1 MLLRNIIKLNM
12 IVKQKKIKINNIDIT
27 FLTKNTSK
35 SIRIS
40 ICEVKG
46 VRVFVPLFISF
57 NSAKSFV
64 NSKINWIRKHVN
76 KIDQLKSEKIIFKPG
91 FIFNTKLSIIEFKIT
106 SNDKIKSKYNN
117 KSVEILIPENSI
129 IKSLNCQLNI
139 RNEIEK
145 VLRKD
150 AKIYLPKR
158 VKYFAEK
165 FDFHYKKVTIKNAKT
180 RWGSCSFTNNINLN
194 LHLMR
199 LADKLIDYVI
209 LHELVHTK
217 IKNHKK
223 EFWDLLNIVSGDAKF
238 LDKELKKNH
247 IHTY

>member
-1 MLLRNIIKLNM
+1 MLLKL
-12 IVKQKKIKINNIDIT
+12 KKIKIKDIDIL
-27 FLTKNTSK
+27 FIAKNSSK

-40 ICEVKG
+40 INEVKG
-46 VRVFVPLFISF
+46 VKVLVPLFVSF

-64 NSKINWIRKHVN
+64 ISKINWIKGNVS
-76 KIDQLKSEKIIFKPG
+76 KIEQLKSEKMIFKPG
-91 FIFNTKLSIIEFKIT
+91 LTFNTKLSAIEFKLAST
-106 SNDKIKSKYNN
+106 DKIKSKYKNN
-117 KSVEILIPENSI
+117 SIEILIPKKI
-129 IKSLNCQLNI
+129 IVKSSNCQLDI

-180 RWGSCSFTNNINLN
+180 RWGSCSSINNINLN

-199 LADKLIDYVI
+199 LSDKLIDYVI

-217 IKNHKK
+217 IKNHQK
-223 EFWDLLNIVSGDAKF
+223 EFWDLLNIVSGDAKG
-238 LDKELKKNH
+238 LDRELKKHH

>member
-1 MLLRNIIKLNM
+1 ML
-12 IVKQKKIKINNIDIT
+12 VKQKKIKIEDIDIT
-27 FLTKNTSK
+27 FLARNSSK

-40 ICEVKG
+40 INEVKG
-46 VRVFVPLFISF
+46 VRVFVPLFVSF

-64 NSKINWIRKHVN
+64 ISKINWIKDRIT
-76 KIDQLKSEKIIFKPG
+76 KIEQLKSVKMIFKPG
-91 FIFNTKLSIIEFKIT
+91 FIFNTKLSAIEFKLAST
-106 SNDKIKSKYNN
+106 DKIKSQYKNN
-117 KSVEILIPENSI
+117 SIEILIPENII
-129 IKSLNCQLNI
+129 IKSSNCQLDI
-139 RNEIEK
+139 RDEIEK

-180 RWGSCSFTNNINLN
+180 RWGSCSSINNINLN

-199 LADKLIDYVI
+199 LTDKLIDYVI

-217 IKNHKK
+217 IKNHQK
-223 EFWDLLNIVSGDAKF
+223 EFWDLLNIVSGDAKG
-238 LDKELKKNH
+238 LDRELKKYH
-247 IHTY
+247 IYTY

>member
-1 MLLRNIIKLNM
+1 MYTK
-12 IVKQKKIKINNIDIT
+12 KKKIKIEDIDIT
-27 FLTKNTSK
+27 FLARNTSK
-35 SIRIS
+35 SIRI
-40 ICEVKG
+40 IINEVKG
-46 VRVFVPLFISF
+46 VRVFVPLFVSF
-57 NSAKSFV
+57 YSAKIFV
-64 NSKINWIRKHVN
+64 ISKINWIKEQTT
-76 KIDQLKSEKIIFKPG
+76 KIEQLKSEKIIFKPG
-91 FIFNTKLSIIEFKIT
+91 FIFSTKLSVIEFKLAST
-106 SNDKIKSKYNN
+106 DKIKSKYKNN
-117 KSVEILIPENSI
+117 SIEILIPENTI
-129 IKSLNCQLNI
+129 IKSLNCQLAI

-165 FDFHYKKVTIKNAKT
+165 FDFHYKKVTIKNTKT
-180 RWGSCSFTNNINLN
+180 MWGSCSSVNNINLN

-199 LADKLIDYVI
+199 LVDKLIDYVI

-223 EFWDLLNIVSGDAKF
+223 EFWDLLNIVSEDAKG
-238 LDKELKKNH
+238 LDRELKKHH